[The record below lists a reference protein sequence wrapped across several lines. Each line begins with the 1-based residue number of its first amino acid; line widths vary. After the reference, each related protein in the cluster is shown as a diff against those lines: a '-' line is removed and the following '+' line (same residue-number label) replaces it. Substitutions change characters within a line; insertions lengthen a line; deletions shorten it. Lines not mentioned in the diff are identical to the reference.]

1 MKNSQKSHKIG
12 LISALPLLL
21 LPLAACNEAMEPGTK
36 VDSIRVLAEQVD
48 EPYAHPGETVQL
60 TSLSHDPQ
68 GRAITWAWAS
78 CVNPDSSDLQGCL
91 AKIAENPD
99 PATSV
104 FAMGAGTD
112 SAALTIPTNTIDSL
126 PEAARGAATVGVMSV
141 ACPGDLSFGA
151 GPGGL
156 PTRCQEPGTGRDLE
170 LDEFIVGFKR
180 IPVRN
185 TDRNQNPVIMGVTFD
200 GADWPATEIKD
211 VGFCNTSEFV
221 YGTCA
226 DKNKHQLAVKVSPE
240 SFEKGKDELGRPFE
254 EQVVIQHYATEGI
267 FEFEVRTG
275 ESPKTGWVA
284 RKSASGQT
292 LTLWFIARDDRGGVA
307 WTERQVKVQ

>member
-1 MKNSQKSHKIG
+1 MKNSQLSHKLG
-12 LISALPLLL
+12 LITALL
-21 LPLAACNEAMEPGTK
+21 LPLAACNEALEPGTK

-48 EPYAHPGETVQL
+48 KPYAHPGETVQL
-60 TSLSHDPQ
+60 TSLSFDPQ
-68 GRAITWAWAS
+68 GRTINWAWAS

-91 AKIAENPD
+91 AKIAESPNPD
-99 PATSV
+99 DAV

-112 SAALTIPTNTIDSL
+112 SAALTIPTDAIDSL
-126 PEAARGAATVGVMSV
+126 PAAARGAATVGVMSV

-180 IPVRN
+180 ITVRN
-185 TDRNQNPVIMGVTFD
+185 TDRNQNPVITGITFD
-200 GADWPATEIKD
+200 GADWPATEIKE
-211 VGFCNTSEFV
+211 VGSCDTGDFE

-226 DKNKHQLAVKVSPE
+226 DKNKHQLAALVSPD
-240 SFEKGKDELGRPFE
+240 SFEKGKDELGRAFE

-284 RKSASGQT
+284 RKRASGQT
-292 LTLWFIARDDRGGVA
+292 LTLWFVARDDRGGVT
-307 WTERQVKVQ
+307 WTQRQVTVQ

>member
-1 MKNSQKSHKIG
+1 MKNSQLSHKLG
-12 LISALPLLL
+12 LITALLL
-21 LPLAACNEAMEPGTK
+21 LPLAACNEALEPGAK

-60 TSLSHDPQ
+60 TSLSFDPQ
-68 GRAITWAWAS
+68 GRTINWAWAS

-91 AKIAENPD
+91 AKIAESPNPD
-99 PATSV
+99 DAV

-112 SAALTIPTNTIDSL
+112 SAALTIPTDAIDSL
-126 PEAARGAATVGVMSV
+126 PPAARGAATVGVMSV

-156 PTRCQEPGTGRDLE
+156 PTRCQESGTGRDME

-180 IPVRN
+180 VTVRN
-185 TDRNQNPVIMGVTFD
+185 TDRNQNPVITGITFD
-200 GADWPATEIKD
+200 GADWPATEIKE
-211 VGFCNTSEFV
+211 VGSCDTGDFE

-226 DKNKHQLAVKVSPE
+226 DKHKHQLAALVSPD
-240 SFEKGKDELGRPFE
+240 SFEKGKDELGRDFE
-254 EQVVIQHYATEGI
+254 EQLVIQHYATEGI

-275 ESPKTGWVA
+275 NSPKTGWVA
-284 RKSASGQT
+284 RKRASGQT
-292 LTLWFIARDDRGGVA
+292 LTLWFVARDDRGGVA
-307 WTERQVKVQ
+307 WTQRQVTVQ

>member
-1 MKNSQKSHKIG
+1 MKNSQLSHKLG
-12 LISALPLLL
+12 LITALL

-48 EPYAHPGETVQL
+48 QPFAHPGETVQL
-60 TSLSHDPQ
+60 TSLSFDPQ
-68 GRAITWAWAS
+68 GRTINWAWAS

-91 AKIAENPD
+91 AKMPESSD
-99 PATSV
+99 PTSAI
-104 FAMGAGTD
+104 FAMGADTD
-112 SAALTIPTNTIDSL
+112 SAALTIPLDAIDSL
-126 PEAARGAATVGVMSV
+126 PVAARGAATVGVVSV

-156 PTRCQEPGTGRDLE
+156 PTRCQEPGTGRDME

-180 IPVRN
+180 ITVRN
-185 TDRNQNPVIMGVTFD
+185 TDRNQNPVITGITFD

-211 VGFCNTSEFV
+211 VGFCNTGDFE

-226 DKNKHQLAVKVSPE
+226 GKDKHQLAAIVSPN
-240 SFEKGKDELGRPFE
+240 SFEKGKDELGRAFE

-284 RKSASGQT
+284 RKRASGQT
-292 LTLWFIARDDRGGVA
+292 LTLWFVARDDRGGVTWA
-307 WTERQVKVQ
+307 QRQVRVR